1 MSKKHRTHPAVAQQ
15 PTQPKPPFAAAQDA
29 QVGQLQG
36 QVARLRARIVVL
48 EAANAEYKQAVRQL
62 SEEKQTLHDQLA
74 ELGHRQTKTRG
85 LTVRVMEERDA
96 LLAMTGPIDAA
107 AVHKT
112 NRNLFEQMMDMDF
125 GATFR
130 VAPQLLLGRWQG
142 IARGVLATRWPHLRL
157 SALHATMLGT
167 YTNGIRPF
175 SDMSSAIVPI
185 VRKVLRFSDLCET
198 LRFEHFYG
206 KYLDDP
212 VGSELDDQPPPD
224 VEEDDDAMDSD

>member
-1 MSKKHRTHPAVAQQ
+1 MNKKHRNPQTPNAQQ
-15 PTQPKPPFAAAQDA
+15 PTQAQPPFVMVQGA

-36 QVARLRARIVVL
+36 QVSKLHDRVVEL
-48 EAANAEYKQAVRQL
+48 EAANAEYKLAVQQL
-62 SEEKQTLHDQLA
+62 SDDEQALHDELA
-74 ELGHRQTKTRG
+74 ELGHRHTKANG
-85 LTVRVMEERDA
+85 FAVRLMEERDA

-130 VAPQLLLGRWQG
+130 VAPGLLLGKWQG
-142 IARGVLATRWPHLRL
+142 IARGILARRWPYMRL
-157 SALHATMLGT
+157 SALHATMQGA

-175 SDMSSAIVPI
+175 PTLSSAVVPI
-185 VRKVLRFSDLCET
+185 VTKVLRFSDLCET

-212 VGSELDDQPPPD
+212 VGSELDDEPPPD
-224 VEEDDDAMDSD
+224 VEDDDGE